1 MILGGGVVV
10 YPMASEA
17 GEPAESPLDSILT
30 AYTAGLDALVAG
42 DGATTEEEQRR
53 LYTAGVQHLTHGLS
67 LDTQEEDSARNLS
80 YRILLE
86 QYEQRLLV
94 FCPRPFSPAA
104 LERATLADLAASGL
118 TPLRR
123 PGALLEAAN
132 ASLEQ
137 HDMEA
142 GVVQLAQAVQLAVRL
157 AARYR
162 GLQRSLLV
170 QFASAAVERLIFL
183 TAPKA
188 LAPRKA
194 RRAHVPT
201 FSCGV
206 CLERHAV
213 HSPNTLT
220 LQNCGHYVCRE
231 SLAGMLAAGI
241 KEHRVQRWT
250 CFALRQQMEPSSGGA
265 SPATSGENTPSVSSG
280 GSIGGGSGTAPTP
293 PMPLPASLSQELH
306 VMVRDLAPS
315 QPRSLLR
322 GREQALT
329 APLPLPLPHDRWE
342 CTRCTLHNEATAQ
355 QCEACELP
363 RSALPPLLA
372 RQPTFRLPGSR
383 NLLLARRGTC
393 GARIDSSDI
402 ISALQATPELLE
414 KYQRILALQ
423 EPGTVSCPVPA
434 CGAVCSVSVS
444 GEGPSEVTCGA
455 CGASFCRH
463 HAQAHLGR
471 TCSDFLRLHAEE
483 ERATAA
489 ALAREGAKPCPSC
502 GMVTIKTEGCNHMT
516 CAAGH
521 CLADW
526 CWLCRM
532 RIGAGGVHSVHDHFS
547 SFCRQFGD
555 GVPGGL
561 VRSPL
566 ELRVG
571 RAARWCVAALL
582 NALCIPQSAPVRDEV
597 LGTVR
602 EIYGEHVWAPPGNL
616 EDYSAPLRV
625 LLTMALN
632 LPWLL
637 IMPVLLLG
645 LVAVSSLLL
654 LALSAPFAFF
664 PRRVFPRYIPR
675 AVFILSALPLALAA
689 LVICPVPL
697 LEAGLWT
704 LLSLAQRAC
713 RGGRVC
719 SRDALSMGLLLGPLF
734 AHFVAFVPLLEP
746 LWSWGTEEDD

>member
-1 MILGGGVVV
+1 
-10 YPMASEA
+10 MASEA
-17 GEPAESPLDSILT
+17 GEGPAAIAATSETAADPILT
-30 AYTAGLDALVAG
+30 AYTVGLDALVSG
-42 DGATTEEEQRR
+42 DGAASWEEQRR
-53 LYTAGVQHLTHGLS
+53 LYTAGLQHLAQGLS
-67 LDTQEEDSARNLS
+67 LDTQEEDRARHLS
-80 YRILLE
+80 YRILIE
-86 QYEQRLLV
+86 QYEQRLLL
-94 FCPRPFSPAA
+94 FCTRPFSPAA

-137 HDMEA
+137 HNVEA

-162 GLQRSLLV
+162 GLQRTLLE
-170 QFASAAVERLIFL
+170 QFATAALERLTSL
-183 TAPKA
+183 TAPRAA

-213 HSPNTLT
+213 NSPSTLI
-220 LQNCGHYVCRE
+220 LGNCGHYVCRE

-250 CFALRQQMEPSSGGA
+250 CFALMQQMEPSSGGA
-265 SPATSGENTPSVSSG
+265 SPATSGENTPLTYLSGG
-280 GSIGGGSGTAPTP
+280 GSIGGGSGTAPMP
-293 PMPLPASLSQELH
+293 PAPLAATLTQELH

-315 QPRSLLR
+315 HARRPL
-322 GREQALT
+322 GGGEQEQEPSPPP
-329 APLPLPLPHDRWE
+329 PLSHGRWE
-342 CTRCTLHNEATAQ
+342 CSQCTLHNEASAQ

-363 RSALPPLLA
+363 RSGQPPLRA
-372 RQPTFRLPGSR
+372 RLPSYRLPGSR
-383 NLLLARRGTC
+383 NLLPRRGTC
-393 GARIDSSDI
+393 GARIDSYDI
-402 ISALQATPELLE
+402 TSALQATPELLE
-414 KYQRILALQ
+414 KYKRILALQ
-423 EPGTVSCPVPA
+423 KPGTVSCPLPA
-434 CGAVCSVSVS
+434 CGAVCSVSVD
-444 GEGPSEVTCGA
+444 GEGPSDVTCGA

-489 ALAREGAKPCPSC
+489 VLARERAKACPSC

-532 RIGAGGVHSVHDHFS
+532 RIGAGGVHSVHDHFA

-571 RAARWCVAALL
+571 GAMCWYVAALL
-582 NALCIPQSAPVRDEV
+582 NALCVPQNSPMRREV
-597 LGTVR
+597 LGTIR
-602 EIYGEHVWAPPGNL
+602 EIYGEHIWAHPGNL
-616 EDYSAPLRV
+616 EGYAWPLRV
-625 LLTMALN
+625 PLTLALN

-637 IMPVLLLG
+637 IMP
-645 LVAVSSLLL
+645 LLL
-654 LALSAPFAFF
+654 LALLAICIALLFTLSAPFAFF
-664 PRRVFPRYIPR
+664 PRRVFPRCISR
-675 AVFILSALPLALAA
+675 AVFFLSALPFALAA
-689 LVICPVPL
+689 LALCSVPL

-704 LLSLAQRAC
+704 LLCMAQRAC
-713 RGGRVC
+713 RGGRAC
-719 SRDALSMGLLLGPLF
+719 SRDSLSMGLLLGPLVT
-734 AHFVAFVPLLEP
+734 HFVAFVPLLEP
-746 LWSWGTEEDD
+746 LWEWGTEVD